1 MTNSVVCTNCRF
13 FVSNNDDSG
22 MGQCRRFPPV
32 PMLAP
37 QQASI
42 LNANQ
47 TLGVMAVSPPV
58 GPEYSCG
65 EWAERLATD
74 PALIQIGDG
83 EHRQD
88 DE

>member
-1 MTNSVVCTNCRF
+1 MSSSVVCTNCRF
-13 FVSNNDDSG
+13 FVSNNDDTG

-37 QQASI
+37 QQPTI

-65 EWAERLATD
+65 EWSERLMPDQAT
-74 PALIQIGDG
+74 IESNNG
-83 EHRQD
+83 E
-88 DE
+88 

>member
-1 MTNSVVCTNCRF
+1 
-13 FVSNNDDSG
+13 

-65 EWAERLATD
+65 EWAERLAPDQAT
-74 PALIQIGDG
+74 IESSNGD
-83 EHRQD
+83 
-88 DE
+88 